1 MPGTILENLSGRKLS
16 VLVVILLT
24 CQLVCFLVGLIAP
37 SPASSQGILATVC
50 IDDNPKDDNIN
61 RWFTRRCP
69 KQIVLSHEHATAGMD
84 TNNLVGFCGY
94 KIRFISISNYLEG
107 HTMLPNSI

>member
-24 CQLVCFLVGLIAP
+24 CQLACFLVGLIAP

-50 IDDNPKDDNIN
+50 IDDSPKSDNIN
-61 RWFTRRCP
+61 RWFTRSCP
-69 KQIVLSHEHATAGMD
+69 KQIRLSEEHATKGLEA
-84 TNNLVGFCGY
+84 NNLVSCVFVLKTLWKFFRIGF
-94 KIRFISISNYLEG
+94 
-107 HTMLPNSI
+107 

>member
-24 CQLVCFLVGLIAP
+24 CQLACFLIGLIAP
-37 SPASSQGILATVC
+37 SPASSQANLATVC
-50 IDDNPKDDNIN
+50 IDDSPKNDNIN

-69 KQIVLSHEHATAGMD
+69 KQINLSGEHATKGMD
-84 TNNLVGFCGY
+84 ANNLVC
-94 KIRFISISNYLEG
+94 
-107 HTMLPNSI
+107 